1 MTMKQK
7 KPLYPD
13 HVFGDLEKV
22 PRNLE
27 FHTQRCAGV
36 HHWDRVELVETA
48 AGVDLSVFATT
59 ESKLPVLSVQMEWS
73 VDDWKTVNTV
83 QLEEAGQ
90 KWDSVSWAWRKEW
103 KTRLSLQG
111 EELVRY
117 QIFAQLADGR
127 RQYADN
133 NVHDAA
139 QATQFARWITS
150 ENKVPEWAKGAR
162 IYQIF
167 VDRFNPGE
175 GRDWLQTEDLCKPF
189 GGTIRGVTE
198 KLDYIQELGFNT
210 IWLTPVFR
218 SPSHHGYDISDYFE
232 IEPRF
237 GSKEDLQD
245 LIDQV
250 HQRGMRLMLDFVA
263 NHCSNEHEAFI
274 AARQSRKD
282 PHHDW
287 FYWKRWP
294 KTYRCF
300 YGVPGMPK
308 LNLRFGRPARQ
319 YLLEAAIYWLGMGV
333 DGYRLDY
340 ANGPDRDFWV
350 DFQRVCLKYN
360 PQCWTFGEVVAP
372 VEEQAQFSGSMHG
385 TLDFLTCQIL
395 RETFA
400 LRTRPAAEL
409 ASYLCASMNGFP
421 AGFSRPAFI
430 DNHDMNRFI
439 FTAEEK
445 LDSLHAAL
453 RLLYLL
459 PEAPVV
465 YYGSEIPISQKR
477 SIHAKGGIGFDEA
490 RAPMPWDQRT
500 EPPTAALLRELAQF
514 RQENSWLTQASWE
527 LISTYEDGTEAQLR
541 LEADGHGLTVRIVVK
556 DADCSVTWE

>member
-1 MTMKQK
+1 M
-7 KPLYPD
+7 
-13 HVFGDLEKV
+13 
-22 PRNLE
+22 R
-27 FHTQRCAGV
+27 
-36 HHWDRVELVETA
+36 
-48 AGVDLSVFATT
+48 
-59 ESKLPVLSVQMEWS
+59 
-73 VDDWKTVNTV
+73 TV
-83 QLEEAGQ
+83 
-90 KWDSVSWAWRKEW
+90 
-103 KTRLSLQG
+103 
-111 EELVRY
+111 
-117 QIFAQLADGR
+117 ADGS

-133 NVHDAA
+133 NVQEASE
-139 QATQFARWITS
+139 ATQFARWITTK
-150 ENKVPEWAKGAR
+150 NLVPDWAKGAR

-175 GRDWLQTEDLCKPF
+175 GRQWLQTEDLCKPF
-189 GGTIRGVTE
+189 GGTILGVTE
-198 KLDYIQELGFNT
+198 KLDHIQKLGFNT
-210 IWLTPVFR
+210 IWLTPIFR

-237 GSKEDLQD
+237 GSKQDLRE
-245 LIDQV
+245 LIDQT

-263 NHCSNEHEAFI
+263 NHCSNEHSAFL
-274 AARQSRKD
+274 AATQSKKD

-300 YGVPGMPK
+300 FGVPGMPK
-308 LNLRFGRPARQ
+308 LNLRFGSPARQ
-319 YLLEAAIYWLGMGV
+319 HLLEAAAYWLELGV

-350 DFQRVCLKYN
+350 DFQRVCLKRN

-400 LRTRPAAEL
+400 LRTRPVVEL
-409 ASYLCASMNGFP
+409 ASYLCSSRVGFP

-430 DNHDMNRFI
+430 DNHDMNRFL

-459 PEAPVV
+459 PEAPIV
-465 YYGSEIPISQKR
+465 YYGSEIPLSQKR
-477 SIHAKGGIGFDEA
+477 SIHAKGGIGFDEG
-490 RAPMPWDQRT
+490 RVPMPWDQPT
-500 EPPTAALLRELAQF
+500 NTPTAALLRELAQV
-514 RQENSWLTQASWE
+514 RQENSWLTDASWK
-527 LISTYEDGTEAQLR
+527 LISTSKDGNEAQLH
-541 LEADGHGLTVRIVVK
+541 LESGGHGLIVSILVK
-556 DADCSVTWE
+556 DAECSVTWE

>member
-1 MTMKQK
+1 MKTK
-7 KPLYPD
+7 NPLYPD
-13 HVFGDLEKV
+13 HIFGDLEKS
-22 PRNLE
+22 PKNLKY
-27 FHTQRCAGV
+27 HAQRFSGV
-36 HHWDRVELVETA
+36 HHWDRVELVETTA
-48 AGVDLSVFATT
+48 SVDFTVFAAT
-59 ESKLPVLSVQMEWS
+59 ESKLPVLSVQMDWS
-73 VDDWKTVNTV
+73 IDDWQTVNRTE
-83 QLEEAGQ
+83 LKESGQ
-90 KWDSVSWAWRKEW
+90 KWDSISWAWQKEW
-103 KTRLSLQG
+103 KTKLTLQD
-111 EELVRY
+111 EDLIRY
-117 QIFAQLADGR
+117 QIYAQLADGS

-133 NVHDAA
+133 NVQEASE
-139 QATQFARWITS
+139 ATQFARWSTTK
-150 ENKVPEWAKGAR
+150 NLVPDWAKGAR

-175 GRDWLQTEDLCKPF
+175 GRRWLQTEDLCKPF
-189 GGTIRGVTE
+189 GGTILGVTE
-198 KLDYIQELGFNT
+198 KLDHIQKLGFNT
-210 IWLTPVFR
+210 IWLTPIFR

-237 GSKEDLQD
+237 GSKQDLRE
-245 LIDQV
+245 LIDQT

-263 NHCSNEHEAFI
+263 NHCSNEHNAFL
-274 AARQSRKD
+274 AATQSKKD

-300 YGVPGMPK
+300 FGVPGMPK
-308 LNLRFGRPARQ
+308 LNLRFGSPARQ
-319 YLLEAAIYWLGMGV
+319 HLLEAAAYWLELGV

-350 DFQRVCLKYN
+350 DFQRVCLKRN

-409 ASYLCASMNGFP
+409 ASYLCASRVGFP

-445 LDSLHAAL
+445 LESLHAAL

-459 PEAPVV
+459 PEAPIV
-465 YYGSEIPISQKR
+465 YYGSEIPLSQKR
-477 SIHAKGGIGFDEA
+477 SIHAKGGIGFDEG
-490 RAPMPWDQRT
+490 RVPMPWDQPT
-500 EPPTAALLRELAQF
+500 DTPTAALLRELAQF
-514 RQENSWLTQASWE
+514 RQENSWLTDASWK
-527 LISTYEDGTEAQLR
+527 LISTSKDGTEAQLCI
-541 LEADGHGLTVRIVVK
+541 ESGGHELTVKIVVK
-556 DADCSVTWE
+556 EDECSVTWG

>member
-1 MTMKQK
+1 MRK
-7 KPLYPD
+7 KRPLYPD
-13 HVFGDLEKV
+13 HIFGDLEKA
-22 PRNLE
+22 PKNLKY
-27 FHTQRCAGV
+27 HGQRSSGV
-36 HHWDRVELVETA
+36 HHWDRVELVETT
-48 AGVDLSVFATT
+48 AGVDFTVFAAT
-59 ESKLPVLSVQMEWS
+59 ESKLPVLSVHMDWS
-73 VDDWKTVNTV
+73 VDDWQTVNRTE
-83 QLEEAGQ
+83 LKESGQ
-90 KWDSVSWAWRKEW
+90 KWDSISWVWRKEW
-103 KTRLSLQG
+103 KTRLSLQD
-111 EELVRY
+111 EELIRY
-117 QIFAQLADGR
+117 QIYAQLADGS

-133 NVHDAA
+133 NVQEASE
-139 QATQFARWITS
+139 ATQFARWITTK
-150 ENKVPEWAKGAR
+150 NLVPYWAKGAR

-175 GRDWLQTEDLCKPF
+175 GRQWLQTEDLCKPF

-198 KLDYIQELGFNT
+198 KLDYIQKLGFNT
-210 IWLTPVFR
+210 IWLTPIFR
-218 SPSHHGYDISDYFE
+218 SPSHHGYDIRDYYE

-237 GSKEDLQD
+237 GSKQDLRE
-245 LIDQV
+245 LIDQT

-263 NHCSNEHEAFI
+263 NHCSNEHNAFL
-274 AARQSRKD
+274 AATQSKKD

-300 YGVPGMPK
+300 FGVPGMPK
-308 LNLRFGRPARQ
+308 LNLRFGSPARQ
-319 YLLEAAIYWLGMGV
+319 HLLEAAAYWLEQGV

-350 DFQRVCLKYN
+350 DFQRVCLKHN

-400 LRTRPAAEL
+400 LRTRPVVEL
-409 ASYLCASMNGFP
+409 ASYLCASKAGFP

-453 RLLYLL
+453 RLLCLL
-459 PEAPVV
+459 PEAPIV
-465 YYGSEIPISQKR
+465 YYGSEIPLSQKR
-477 SIHAKGGIGFDEA
+477 SIHAKGGIGFDEG
-490 RAPMPWDQRT
+490 RVRMPWGQPTDT
-500 EPPTAALLRELAQF
+500 PTAALLRELAQF
-514 RQENSWLTQASWE
+514 RQENSWLTDASWK
-527 LISTYEDGTEAQLR
+527 LVSTSKDGTEAQLCI
-541 LEADGHGLTVRIVVK
+541 ESGGHGLTVKIVVK
-556 DADCSVTWE
+556 EDECSVTWE